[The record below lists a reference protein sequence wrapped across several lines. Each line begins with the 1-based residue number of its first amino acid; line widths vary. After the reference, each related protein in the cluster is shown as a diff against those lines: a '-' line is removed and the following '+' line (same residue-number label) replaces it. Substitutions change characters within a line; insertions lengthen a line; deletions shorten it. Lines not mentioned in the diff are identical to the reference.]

1 MALIFSHKRFPH
13 ELFWPDFAL
22 LWSLI
27 CISTTSTR
35 PQQRRWDIW
44 PTNIINFW
52 AYVFRPT
59 SIALK
64 LFLFVKNVP
73 NQCCQERYEKNSEF
87 IHFKAQMI
95 VLNLNSILVGL
106 IRFFLWSLKDYYKKC
121 TEKRTLTTIIAFGLN
136 FKLPHKSTRILGK
149 ENQNCQLWLKM
160 SSK

>member
-35 PQQRRWDIW
+35 PQQRRRDIW

-64 LFLFVKNVP
+64 LFLF
-73 NQCCQERYEKNSEF
+73 EKSVLPRKVWKDF
-87 IHFKAQMI
+87 WIYPFKAQMI

-136 FKLPHKSTRILGK
+136 FKLPHKRTRIFGK
-149 ENQNCQLWLKM
+149 ENQ
-160 SSK
+160 